1 MSLRHTFLTLL
12 LFSFSV
18 SLSTAQTIRVELPD
32 LTGLSSGSSVE
43 IPVKLETPL
52 VTSDSVRSY
61 SVDIT
66 YDSAI
71 LVIDG
76 IDDAGTL
83 TDGWQASPNTET
95 GRVRI
100 NATKPDQSTPLVA
113 TDGIVVILT
122 GSVLS
127 AGSTDLLFNDTANTP
142 GGFQFGD
149 DNVVAATSGNLSA
162 GNDLVFTEVHAD
174 PATQNDD
181 GDANNDGGVDDGDEF
196 VEIVNTGSTA
206 IDLDGYQLVQPIGE
220 DETVLF
226 TFPAASLEPGV
237 AAVVFGDGTPVNIPG
252 LVFTSAG
259 LDLADDGQ
267 TVALLD
273 GSGTRIDAVTYGP
286 EADNEQSVTR
296 SPNFTDAFILHTQA
310 PSGELYSP
318 GEDPSGDPLPVEF
331 GSFDAMRDGG
341 DVVLRWTTLVETN
354 NSGFGVEQEVDG
366 RFTEVRFVPGAG
378 TTTERQVYAVRLR
391 NLEAGTHRFRLRQ
404 VDVNGTTAYS
414 DLRSV
419 SIPLET
425 TAAVELAGPN
435 PFRSGTA
442 LELQVRETQPVTAAL
457 YNVLGQRVRV
467 LYEGTAPAGERIRI
481 RVRGDDLPSG
491 LYFYRITGAGVR
503 LSGQLVH
510 VR

>member
-18 SLSTAQTIRVELPD
+18 SLTTAQTIRVELPD
-32 LTGLSSGSSVE
+32 LTGLSPGSSVD
-43 IPVKLETPL
+43 IPLEL
-52 VTSDSVRSY
+52 ESA
-61 SVDIT
+61 VDAE
-66 YDSAI
+66 DN
-71 LVIDG
+71 VISIDMTVEF
-76 IDDAGTL
+76 DDAVIVVDGLNRNGTL
-83 TDGWQASPNTET
+83 TESWTIES
-95 GRVRI
+95 I
-100 NATKPDQSTPLVA
+100 NAGTGSIDVAVANTDPLVA
-113 TDGIVVILT
+113 SSGILLYLEGTVASAT
-122 GSVLS
+122 GSSALS
-127 AGSTDLLFNDTANTP
+127 MSDFA
-142 GGFQFGD
+142 FGD
-149 DNVVAATSGNLSA
+149 LNAVTATGGNLSA
-162 GNDLVFTEVHAD
+162 GNDLVFTEVHAAPD
-174 PATQNDD
+174 GSD
-181 GDANNDGGVDDGDEF
+181 GDANNDGAVTDGDEF

-206 IDLDGYQLVQPIGE
+206 IDLDGYQLVDGSGTP
-220 DETVLF
+220 LF

-286 EADNEQSVTR
+286 EADNGQSVTR
-296 SPNFTDAFILHTQA
+296 SPDFTGAFILHTQA
-310 PSGELYSP
+310 PSGALYSP

-331 GSFDAMRDGG
+331 GSFDAVRDGG
-341 DVVLRWTTLVETN
+341 DAVLRWTTLVETN

-414 DLRSV
+414 DVRSV

>member
-1 MSLRHTFLTLL
+1 MPFRHALSTILFL
-12 LFSFSV
+12 FFSV
-18 SLSTAQTIRVELPD
+18 SLATAQTIHVELPD
-32 LTGLSSGSSVE
+32 LTGLSPGSSVD
-43 IPVKLETPL
+43 IPLELESPL
-52 VTSDSVRSY
+52 EPGDQVTSY

-71 LVIDG
+71 LDIDG
-76 IDDAGTL
+76 IDDIGTL
-83 TDGWQASPNTET
+83 TEGWQASPNIET

-113 TDGIVVILT
+113 TDGVVVILT

-127 AGSTDLLFNDTANTP
+127 TGNTELLFNDTANTP

-149 DNVVAATSGNLSA
+149 ENVVIATSGNLSA

-174 PATQNDD
+174 PSTQNDE
-181 GDANNDGGVDDGDEF
+181 GDANNDGTVDDGDEF
-196 VEIVNTGSTA
+196 VEIVNTGSSA
-206 IDLDGYQLVQPIGE
+206 IDLDGYQLVDGSGM
-220 DETVLF
+220 VLF
-226 TFPAASLEPGV
+226 TFPAATLEPGV
-237 AAVVFGDGTPVNIPG
+237 AAVVFGGGTPVDVPG

-267 TVALLD
+267 TVVLLD
-273 GSGTRIDAVTYGP
+273 GSDTRIDAVTYGP
-286 EADNEQSVTR
+286 EADNGQSVTR
-296 SPNFTDAFILHTQA
+296 SPDFTDAFILHTQA
-310 PSGELYSP
+310 PSGALYSP
-318 GEDPSGDPLPVEF
+318 GEDPSGDSLPVEF
-331 GSFDAMRDGG
+331 GSFDAVRDGR
-341 DVVLRWTTLVETN
+341 DIVLRWATLVETN
-354 NSGFGVEQEVDG
+354 NSGFGIEQEVDG

-378 TTTERQVYAVRLR
+378 TTTERQIYAVRLR
-391 NLEAGTHRFRLRQ
+391 DLEAGTHRFRLRQ

-414 DLRSV
+414 DVRSV

-435 PFRSGTA
+435 PFRAGTA
-442 LELQVRETQPVTAAL
+442 LELQVRETQPVTVAL

>member
-32 LTGLSSGSSVE
+32 LTGLSSVSSLE
-43 IPVKLETPL
+43 IPIKLESPL
-52 VTSDSVRSY
+52 EAGDQVTSY

-127 AGSTDLLFNDTANTP
+127 AGSTDLQFNDTANTP

-149 DNVVAATSGNLSA
+149 DNVITATSGNLST

-174 PATQNDD
+174 PDDSD
-181 GDANNDGGVDDGDEF
+181 GDANNDGIVDDGDEF

-206 IDLDGYQLVQPIGE
+206 IDLEGYQLVDGSGTP
-220 DETVLF
+220 LF

-237 AAVVFGDGTPVNIPG
+237 AAVVFGGGTPVNIPG
-252 LVFTSAG
+252 LVFTSG
-259 LDLADDGQ
+259 DLDLADDGQ

-273 GSGTRIDAVTYGP
+273 DSDPRTRIDAVTYGP
-286 EADNEQSVTR
+286 EADDGQSVTR

-310 PSGELYSP
+310 PSGALYSP
-318 GEDPSGDPLPVEF
+318 GEDPTGDPLPVEF
-331 GSFDAMRDGG
+331 GSFDAVRDGR

-354 NSGFGVEQEVDG
+354 NSGFGVEQEIDD

-414 DLRSV
+414 DVRSV
-419 SIPLET
+419 AIPLET

-435 PFRSGTA
+435 PFRSATA
-442 LELQVRETQPVTAAL
+442 LELRVRETQPVTAAL

-481 RVRGDDLPSG
+481 QVRGADLPSG
-491 LYFYRITGAGVR
+491 LYFYRVTGAGVR